1 MSEFYEQVKERFIR
15 YVKVDT
21 QSQAGSST
29 APSTM
34 KQKNLGRM
42 LRDELISLGVTDA
55 ELTEE
60 GLVYASIPSTMPDG
74 TGLSIGFVAHMDTS
88 PDADGT
94 DVKPWVFEK
103 YPGGDVMLNKEQ
115 NILMR
120 EDDYPTL
127 RKYVGEDLVFTDGT
141 TLLGGDDKAAV
152 ASIMTMAEFFCR
164 HPEIPHGPIKLCFT
178 PDEEIG
184 MGASGFDVKGFGA
197 DFAYTVDGGDIT
209 DYEYETFNAAK
220 ATVTI
225 HGFSIHPGTAKDKMK
240 NAILMAGEYN
250 ALLPALEIPGHTEG
264 YEGFFHLQEMHGT
277 VEKADMIYIVRDHSM
292 ERFQERK
299 AMMEKAAAEIDRRY
313 GAHTAEVELQ
323 DQYYNMHEVLKD
335 HMEILELAEQ
345 AMKAAGIAAPTHS
358 PIRGGTDGS
367 VLTYM
372 GLPCPNLPSAG
383 HNAHG
388 RFEYAPVES
397 LKTGVRIIRELLS
410 PALVESVILKKKG

>member
-21 QSQAGSST
+21 QSQAGSSI

-178 PDEEIG
+178 PDEEI
-184 MGASGFDVKGFGA
+184 ARSTENFSVERFGA
-197 DFAYTVDGGDIT
+197 DLAYTMDGDALGGLV
-209 DYEYETFNAAK
+209 YETFNGAEAQL
-220 ATVTI
+220 TI
-225 HGFSIHPGTAKDKMK
+225 HGLSVHPGTAKGIMK
-240 NAILMAGEYN
+240 NAVEIGGEFMAM
-250 ALLPALEIPGHTEG
+250 LPALERPQFTEG
-264 YEGFFHLQEMHGT
+264 REGYFHPFVFEGT
-277 VEKADMIYIVRDHSM
+277 VEKTYIRCLVRDH
-292 ERFQERK
+292 ELDRYEERK
-299 AMMEKAAAEIDRRY
+299 AYVISCIEELNRRY
-313 GAHTAEVELQ
+313 GEGTVELKW
-323 DQYYNMHEVLKD
+323 DSIYYSMREVIKKVPFMID
-335 HMEILELAEQ
+335 YCKQ
-345 AMKAAGIAAPTHS
+345 AMKECGVEPFEIAM
-358 PIRGGTDGS
+358 RGGTDGS
-367 VLTYM
+367 WISQM
-372 GLPCPNLPSAG
+372 GLPCPNITAG
-383 HNAHG
+383 YENAHG
-388 RFEYAPVES
+388 RFEFVSIQAMAKNVEILIRLLKLYAAHKE
-397 LKTGVRIIRELLS
+397 
-410 PALVESVILKKKG
+410 

>member
-1 MSEFYEQVKERFIR
+1 MRAYERLLNYVRVHTTSDENSGTHPSAEREFDLARQLVEEMKALGMEDAHVDEHC
-15 YVKVDT
+15 YVYGTLPATPGCED
-21 QSQAGSST
+21 QHA
-29 APSTM
+29 
-34 KQKNLGRM
+34 LG
-42 LRDELISLGVTDA
+42 LI
-55 ELTEE
+55 
-60 GLVYASIPSTMPDG
+60 
-74 TGLSIGFVAHMDTS
+74 AHMDTAD
-88 PDADGT
+88 DASGEN
-94 DVKPWVFEK
+94 VQPVVWEN
-103 YPGGDVMLNKEQ
+103 YNGGDV
-115 NILMR
+115 
-120 EDDYPTL
+120 TL
-127 RKYVGEDLVFTDGT
+127 PATGMVMKPSVFPFLTSMKGETLITSDGT
-141 TLLGGDDKAAV
+141 TLLGADDKAGIAEILTAV
-152 ASIMTMAEFFCR
+152 ETIQEKGL
-164 HPEIPHGPIKLCFT
+164 PHGKLCIAFT

-184 MGASGFDVKGFGA
+184 EGAELFDIPGFGA

>member
-178 PDEEIG
+178 PDEEI
-184 MGASGFDVKGFGA
+184 ARSTENFSVERFGA
-197 DFAYTVDGGDIT
+197 DLAYTMDGDALGGLV
-209 DYEYETFNAAK
+209 YETFNGAEAQL
-220 ATVTI
+220 TI
-225 HGFSIHPGTAKDKMK
+225 HGLSVHPGTAK
-240 NAILMAGEYN
+240 
-250 ALLPALEIPGHTEG
+250 
-264 YEGFFHLQEMHGT
+264 
-277 VEKADMIYIVRDHSM
+277 
-292 ERFQERK
+292 
-299 AMMEKAAAEIDRRY
+299 
-313 GAHTAEVELQ
+313 
-323 DQYYNMHEVLKD
+323 
-335 HMEILELAEQ
+335 
-345 AMKAAGIAAPTHS
+345 GI
-358 PIRGGTDGS
+358 
-367 VLTYM
+367 M
-372 GLPCPNLPSAG
+372 
-383 HNAHG
+383 
-388 RFEYAPVES
+388 
-397 LKTGVRIIRELLS
+397 
-410 PALVESVILKKKG
+410 

>member
-1 MSEFYEQVKERFIR
+1 
-15 YVKVDT
+15 
-21 QSQAGSST
+21 
-29 APSTM
+29 
-34 KQKNLGRM
+34 
-42 LRDELISLGVTDA
+42 
-55 ELTEE
+55 
-60 GLVYASIPSTMPDG
+60 
-74 TGLSIGFVAHMDTS
+74 
-88 PDADGT
+88 
-94 DVKPWVFEK
+94 
-103 YPGGDVMLNKEQ
+103 
-115 NILMR
+115 
-120 EDDYPTL
+120 
-127 RKYVGEDLVFTDGT
+127 
-141 TLLGGDDKAAV
+141 
-152 ASIMTMAEFFCR
+152 
-164 HPEIPHGPIKLCFT
+164 
-178 PDEEIG
+178 
-184 MGASGFDVKGFGA
+184 
-197 DFAYTVDGGDIT
+197 
-209 DYEYETFNAAK
+209 
-220 ATVTI
+220 
-225 HGFSIHPGTAKDKMK
+225 MK

-292 ERFQERK
+292 ERFQQR
-299 AMMEKAAAEIDRRY
+299 
-313 GAHTAEVELQ
+313 HTAEVELQ